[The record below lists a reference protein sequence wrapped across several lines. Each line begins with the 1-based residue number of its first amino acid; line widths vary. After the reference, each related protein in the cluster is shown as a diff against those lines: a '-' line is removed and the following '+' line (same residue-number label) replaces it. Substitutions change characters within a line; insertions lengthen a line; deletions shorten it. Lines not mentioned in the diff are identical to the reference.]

1 MKIKTTSV
9 ITTFILC
16 IFNTTAF
23 CQIDSFSSY
32 EELYSIAGEYFR
44 SNNLDSAIVVME
56 YARIK
61 FPEHDMDATYTLDY
75 IFLIT
80 KQDSLSLDNWDYG
93 LKKRYFFGLSLNWNK
108 NRFKDNHEFNR
119 LAKIDKQIG
128 DSLSNLA
135 HVEYEVVLSNYPFL
149 GPLFSFLN

>member
-9 ITTFILC
+9 ITTFMLC
-16 IFNTTAF
+16 FFNITAF

-93 LKKRYFFGLSLNWNK
+93 LKKSGYTPIKWTAS
-108 NRFKDNHEFNR
+108 
-119 LAKIDKQIG
+119 
-128 DSLSNLA
+128 
-135 HVEYEVVLSNYPFL
+135 
-149 GPLFSFLN
+149 